1 MCAWTRYGNL
11 LPIVVLWFSKIA
23 QKHVLQYTV
32 GQIQNYI
39 IIYIYIYVCVCTV
52 YSISTWLRVYT
63 VYIYIYIL
71 YIYILKIYWKF
82 QKPTVPNAYMIRFIY
97 TYKCYTSRP
106 SVTTKIGQHHGWG
119 EWNIHGF
126 LPAWIVTKRQGLTC
140 NWQCA
145 VAWGHGWLAAHNSD
159 ARWLLASSAPKRSK
173 KIQNDP
179 QIPKDPKRSKTS
191 QFPKDNT
198 NIRNMLFIG
207 IERNWNWMDWDFT
220 ERLSATASATNH
232 FCDSCAFFC
241 TSQGGVFGPSCTWK
255 GIQRQLPILDTQV

>member
-1 MCAWTRYGNL
+1 
-11 LPIVVLWFSKIA
+11 
-23 QKHVLQYTV
+23 
-32 GQIQNYI
+32 
-39 IIYIYIYVCVCTV
+39 
-52 YSISTWLRVYT
+52 
-63 VYIYIYIL
+63 
-71 YIYILKIYWKF
+71 
-82 QKPTVPNAYMIRFIY
+82 MIRFIY

-159 ARWLLASSAPKRSK
+159 ARLLQASSAPKRSK
-173 KIQNDP
+173 TIQKFQKIQ
-179 QIPKDPKRSKTS
+179 KDPKSLSFRRITRISGICYS
-191 QFPKDNT
+191 LELNA
-198 NIRNMLFIG
+198 IG
-207 IERNWNWMDWDFT
+207 WNWMDWDFT
-220 ERLSATASATNH
+220 ERLSATPSATNH

-255 GIQRQLPILDTQV
+255 GIQPHCQS

>member
-1 MCAWTRYGNL
+1 MFICYTQYSHVHETWTYNDVYICVCVFWDLCELFYLSMCAWTRYGNL

-23 QKHVLQYTV
+23 QKHILQYTV

-39 IIYIYIYVCVCTV
+39 IIYICVCTV

-63 VYIYIYIL
+63 VYIYI
-71 YIYILKIYWKF
+71 IYVYSKYLENF
-82 QKPTVPNAYMIRFIY
+82 RSLPNAYMIWFIY

-145 VAWGHGWLAAHNSD
+145 VAWGHGWLVAHNSD

-179 QIPKDPKRSKTS
+179 KRSKRS
-191 QFPKDNT
+191 
-198 NIRNMLFIG
+198 
-207 IERNWNWMDWDFT
+207 
-220 ERLSATASATNH
+220 
-232 FCDSCAFFC
+232 
-241 TSQGGVFGPSCTWK
+241 
-255 GIQRQLPILDTQV
+255 

>member
-1 MCAWTRYGNL
+1 
-11 LPIVVLWFSKIA
+11 
-23 QKHVLQYTV
+23 
-32 GQIQNYI
+32 
-39 IIYIYIYVCVCTV
+39 
-52 YSISTWLRVYT
+52 
-63 VYIYIYIL
+63 
-71 YIYILKIYWKF
+71 
-82 QKPTVPNAYMIRFIY
+82 MIRFIY

-159 ARWLLASSAPKRSK
+159 ARLLQASSAPKRSK

-179 QIPKDPKRSKTS
+179 KIPKDPKRSKKS

-207 IERNWNWMDWDFT
+207 IERNWMELNGLRFHWTPLSHTLRHESLLWFVRFFLYIPRGCLRAQLHL
-220 ERLSATASATNH
+220 ERNTT
-232 FCDSCAFFC
+232 
-241 TSQGGVFGPSCTWK
+241 T
-255 GIQRQLPILDTQV
+255 LPILDTQV